1 MAYRCFASCAFGLEG
16 VTSRELKDLRVA
28 EIDARDARV
37 YFLADEAGIARA
49 NLWLRT
55 ADRVYIELKSFTAVT
70 FDELFEGVRSISWA
84 NYIPKNAAFIV
95 NADSVGSRLFSV
107 SDIQSIGKKAAAVSL
122 MAGHRVSLLP
132 ETGEKYDIHIKILR
146 DTVSVCLNTSGQGLN
161 RRGYR
166 VVNVAAPIRETLAA
180 GLVLLSGWRGGEFVD
195 PLCGSGTIAIEAA
208 MIGQGMAPGLKRSF
222 DAENW
227 NGFGRAWRDE
237 RTAASEKPSDNLP
250 LIYASDIDPKAVGA
264 ADRNAHAAGVDIRIF
279 KADVKNFARKQC
291 TVLTNPPY
299 AERLGEKKAVQQ
311 LYGDMGRAF
320 AAADKK
326 YIITA
331 DEEFERFF
339 GKRATRKRKLYNG
352 SIRCT
357 YYQYF

>member
-1 MAYRCFASCAFGLEG
+1 MAYKCFASCSFGLEG

-37 YFLADEAGIARA
+37 YFMADKASIARA

-55 ADRVYIELKSFTAVT
+55 ADRVYIELKSFTATT
-70 FDELFEGVRSISWA
+70 FDELFEGVRSISWSDH
-84 NYIPKNAAFIV
+84 IPQNAVFVV

-107 SDIQSIGKKAAAVSL
+107 SDIQSIGKKAVAVSL
-122 MAGHRVSLLP
+122 MAGHRASVLP
-132 ETGEKYDIHIKILR
+132 ETGDRYDIHLKILR

-166 VVNVAAPIRETLAA
+166 AANVAAPIRETLAA
-180 GLVLLSGWRGGEFVD
+180 GLVLLSGWRGGEFAD

-208 MIGQGMAPGLKRSF
+208 MIGQGIAPGLKRGF
-222 DAENW
+222 DAERW

-237 RTAASEKPSDNLP
+237 RSAASEMLSDNQP
-250 LIYASDIDPKAVGA
+250 LIFASDIDPKAVGA
-264 ADRNAHAAGVDIRIF
+264 ADRNARAAGVNIRVF
-279 KADVKNFARKQC
+279 KADVKDFARNEC

-299 AERLGEKKAVQQ
+299 AERLGEKKAVHQ
-311 LYGDMGRAF
+311 LYGDMGRSF
-320 AAADKK
+320 STIEKK

-339 GKRATRKRKLYNG
+339 GKRAARKRKLYNG
-352 SIRCT
+352 NIRCT